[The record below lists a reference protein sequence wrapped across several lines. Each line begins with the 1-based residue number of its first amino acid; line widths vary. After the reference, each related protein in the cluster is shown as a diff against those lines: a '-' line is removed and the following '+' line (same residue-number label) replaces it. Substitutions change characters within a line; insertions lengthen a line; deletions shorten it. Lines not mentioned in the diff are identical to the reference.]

1 MGADNADEGLGLRG
15 AQRAH
20 GPTQGKPSPHH
31 RNHPGM
37 MVSPD
42 ISRSPWN
49 LISSRANHLQLHHQ
63 RFIAIRPLLIPSS
76 PQLTRTEDCD
86 RASAQQAPPTR
97 APPRPGV
104 GGPRMSTPEQVFV
117 QVLPLWLGFA
127 VMPNWRGPIAAA
139 STAVRGVVT
148 SCRAHALLT
157 CPSAHGTLATF
168 RGRIRLAQC
177 RACGANDVPV
187 YPLRRGSVAHLYNA
201 TMGGRWLPDDSSDE
215 DDDGTDFWLN
225 RLYAARCPGNRL
237 AFMILSYPESN
248 EQPRDV
254 EDVVAWVCSHRRCGG
269 LIQIADIRG
278 NAALQRGHW

>member
-1 MGADNADEGLGLRG
+1 
-15 AQRAH
+15 
-20 GPTQGKPSPHH
+20 
-31 RNHPGM
+31 
-37 MVSPD
+37 
-42 ISRSPWN
+42 
-49 LISSRANHLQLHHQ
+49 
-63 RFIAIRPLLIPSS
+63 
-76 PQLTRTEDCD
+76 
-86 RASAQQAPPTR
+86 
-97 APPRPGV
+97 
-104 GGPRMSTPEQVFV
+104 MSTHEQVFV
-117 QVLPLWLGFA
+117 QALPLWVGFT
-127 VMPNWRGPIAAA
+127 VVPTWRGPIAAA

-148 SCRAHALLT
+148 ACRAHALRT

-168 RGRIRLAQC
+168 RGRVRLAQC
-177 RACGANDVPV
+177 SACGANDVPV

-201 TMGGRWLPDDSSDE
+201 TMGGGRLPDDSSDE

-237 AFMILSYPESN
+237 AFMILSYPEFN